1 MFKMGFSI
9 KWCKWIMEC
18 LRSTTTSVFV
28 NGSST
33 DEFHLGRGL
42 RQDDPLSL
50 FLFLIAA
57 EGFNVMLNATI
68 HAGIL
73 SGYNVRV
80 DSIFWISHLQFVDDT
95 LLLAEK
101 IGVNIRAIKANLIM
115 FQIIY
120 CLKVNFHKSLSIG
133 VNMEES

>member
-1 MFKMGFSI
+1 MGFSI

-28 NGSST
+28 NRSST

-57 EGFNVMLNATI
+57 EGFNIMLNATI
-68 HAGIL
+68 HAGEIEGRWFENGMGRCL
-73 SGYNVRV
+73 RIV
-80 DSIFWISHLQFVDDT
+80 
-95 LLLAEK
+95 
-101 IGVNIRAIKANLIM
+101 KALP
-115 FQIIY
+115 FGTIIDWMKDLY
-120 CLKVNFHKSLSIG
+120 
-133 VNMEES
+133 E